1 MKRCL
6 VLVAFFAALA
16 VVSYGQ
22 SAADHIKAGD
32 DSYAQFDDQ
41 KALEHYEE
49 ALKLEPKNYEAL
61 WKASRAKVDIADVI
75 PATTKDAKQ
84 RQMALYT
91 DGTNY
96 ALRAVAVNPNDTWG
110 HFQVAAALG
119 KKLLMLGK
127 KEQVD
132 GSKQIKAEIDKAI
145 ALDPQNDLAYHALGR
160 WHRRMAEIGGAQR
173 FFGSILFGSIPK
185 GSFEESEKYLK
196 KAVELK
202 PEYVNHRLELGIT
215 YVSLKRY
222 DLAAQEFQKAIDLPK
237 TTSKDDVLKSQAQ
250 AELAKLKGKGK

>member
-145 ALDPQNDLAYHALGR
+145 ALTPRMIWPTTPSDAGTGG
-160 WHRRMAEIGGAQR
+160 WRRSAAP
-173 FFGSILFGSIPK
+173 SASSAASCSAPSPK
-185 GSFEESEKYLK
+185 GRSRNQRS
-196 KAVELK
+196 
-202 PEYVNHRLELGIT
+202 T
-215 YVSLKRY
+215 
-222 DLAAQEFQKAIDLPK
+222 
-237 TTSKDDVLKSQAQ
+237 
-250 AELAKLKGKGK
+250 